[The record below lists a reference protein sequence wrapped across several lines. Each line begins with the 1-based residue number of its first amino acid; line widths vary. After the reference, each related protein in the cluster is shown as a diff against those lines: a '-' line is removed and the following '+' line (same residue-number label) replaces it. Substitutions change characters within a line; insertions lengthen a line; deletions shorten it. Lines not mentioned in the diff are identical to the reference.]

1 MRSPRLRISRL
12 TLTDFRNYRDLRLE
26 TGAQTLVLTG
36 PNGAGKTNLL
46 EAISMLN
53 PGRGLRGS
61 SYEELARGD
70 GKGGWAAAAAL
81 DTPQGSVTLG
91 TAWPGASRRVGDG
104 GPSRQV
110 VIDGVHQKSSG
121 ALAEHLRCLWITPAM
136 DRLFAGPASDRRR
149 FLDRLTQSFDPAHG
163 TRVAAFEKLMRD
175 RHILLADPRP
185 DPSWISGL
193 EAQMAASAVAIAAAR
208 RNAVET
214 LRSHVEAS
222 RNGNSFPRSEFAVEG
237 DIEALLERMPAVR
250 AEDEYRRTLADM
262 RGSDAAAG
270 RTLSGPHRSDFLV
283 VHGPTAM
290 PAARCS
296 TGEQKVLLIGLV
308 LAHAGAVREAWG
320 RAPVLLLDEVTAHL
334 DRVRRE
340 ALYSAL
346 ADLGGQV
353 WMTGTD
359 EALFQTLRAEFFEVE
374 AGAVTVSARV

>member
-1 MRSPRLRISRL
+1 
-12 TLTDFRNYRDLRLE
+12 
-26 TGAQTLVLTG
+26 
-36 PNGAGKTNLL
+36 
-46 EAISMLN
+46 
-53 PGRGLRGS
+53 
-61 SYEELARGD
+61 
-70 GKGGWAAAAAL
+70 
-81 DTPQGSVTLG
+81 
-91 TAWPGASRRVGDG
+91 
-104 GPSRQV
+104 
-110 VIDGVHQKSSG
+110 
-121 ALAEHLRCLWITPAM
+121 M

-175 RHILLADPRP
+175 RHILLADTRP

-208 RNAVET
+208 GNAVET

-250 AEDEYRRTLADM
+250 AEDEYRRILADM

-320 RAPVLLLDEVTAHL
+320 RAPVLLLDEVAAHL

>member
-46 EAISMLN
+46 EAISILS

-61 SYEELARGD
+61 SYEEIARSD
-70 GKGGWAAAAAL
+70 GGGGWGAAAVL
-81 DTPQGSVTLG
+81 DTPQGSVSVG
-91 TAWPGASRRVGDG
+91 TAWPGALRDGDG

-110 VIDGVHQKSSG
+110 VIDGVNQKSSG

-149 FLDRLTQSFDPAHG
+149 FLDRLTQSFDPTHG

-175 RHILLADPRP
+175 RHILLAETRP
-185 DPSWISGL
+185 DPAWISGL
-193 EAQMAASAVAIAAAR
+193 EAQMAESAVAVAAAR
-208 RNAVET
+208 RTAVET
-214 LRSHVEAS
+214 LRSHVEAN
-222 RNGNSFPRSEFAVEG
+222 RNGNWFPWSELAVEG

-250 AEDEYRRTLADM
+250 AEDEYRRILADM

-270 RTLSGPHRSDFLV
+270 RTLIGPHRSDFLV

-320 RAPVLLLDEVTAHL
+320 RAPVLLLDEVAAHL

-359 EALFQTLRAEFFEVE
+359 GALFQALRAEFFEVE
-374 AGAVTVSARV
+374 AGEVTVSARV